1 MRERL
6 PEISGERCS
15 FRNMPMSLPF
25 LENLYRLCG
34 MQMPRDAGVY
44 KTLAILGLKQSF
56 PLLSI
61 TASRGPLRK
70 GLLFRKIWRSLEQ
83 MPFRKVSLL
92 LNSAVL
98 SLLMCVGRPQKEDE
112 LGSTFQ
118 TCLNLES
125 LFHRRSS
132 TEQSLRKRGALETCR
147 FPSSTYLH

>member
-1 MRERL
+1 MREKL

-15 FRNMPMSLPF
+15 FRNMPISLSF
-25 LENLYRLCG
+25 LEDLYRLCG
-34 MQMPRDAGVY
+34 MQIPRDAGVY
-44 KTLAILGLKQSF
+44 KTPILSLKQSF

-61 TASRGPLRK
+61 TASRDPLRK
-70 GLLFRKIWRSLEQ
+70 DLLFRKIWRSLEQ

-98 SLLMCVGRPQKEDE
+98 ILLMYVGHPQKEDE
-112 LGSTFQ
+112 PGSTFQ

-125 LFHRRSS
+125 LFHRKSS